1 MGSDDTIARLKI
13 LLGHWVEHNREHGQE
28 FREWAGRAA
37 ALGESE
43 AGGDIASA
51 AGEMARA
58 GRHLSRAPERLQSGE
73 A

>member
-1 MGSDDTIARLKI
+1 MGSDDAIARLKI
-13 LLGHWVEHNREHGQE
+13 LLSHWVEHNQEHGQE

-43 AGGDIASA
+43 AGGDITSA
-51 AGEMARA
+51 AGEMERA
-58 GRHLSRAPERLQSGE
+58 SRHLSRALERLQSGE